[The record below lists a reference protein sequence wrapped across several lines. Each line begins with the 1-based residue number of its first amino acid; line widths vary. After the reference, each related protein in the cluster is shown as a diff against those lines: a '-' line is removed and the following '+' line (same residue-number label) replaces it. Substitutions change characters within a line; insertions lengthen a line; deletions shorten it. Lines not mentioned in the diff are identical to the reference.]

1 MIETREAIENL
12 DSILDLEVM
21 TNFAQK
27 IIVFDN
33 KVSLRDW
40 MVHSWVPAISQ
51 SLSEFPLTSD
61 FPSANTLLPDGMS
74 FSILLFLCCP
84 FHNNNFLF
92 GLNHIVIVS

>member
-74 FSILLFLCCP
+74 FPVVFVCP

>member
-12 DSILDLEVM
+12 DSILDLEVT
-21 TNFAQK
+21 TNCAQK

-51 SLSEFPLTSD
+51 SLSEFPPTSD

-74 FSILLFLCCP
+74 FNCPNHSFTSIYMKKIAVYK
-84 FHNNNFLF
+84 NA
-92 GLNHIVIVS
+92 I

>member
-40 MVHSWVPAISQ
+40 MVHSWVQAISQ

-74 FSILLFLCCP
+74 FPCPNPSYLLSLETQLAALK
-84 FHNNNFLF
+84 FH
-92 GLNHIVIVS
+92 